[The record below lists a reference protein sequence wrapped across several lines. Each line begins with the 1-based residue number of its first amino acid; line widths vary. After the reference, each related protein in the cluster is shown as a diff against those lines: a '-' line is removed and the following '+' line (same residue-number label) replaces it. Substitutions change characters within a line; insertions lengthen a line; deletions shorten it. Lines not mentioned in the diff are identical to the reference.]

1 MGVFTFENET
11 TTPIAPARM
20 FKAMAVETDKLSAKV
35 APQIIKS
42 TEIIEG
48 NGGAGTIKK
57 ITFQEGPKE
66 GYMKHR
72 IDSIDKDN
80 LTYNYSVIEGDF
92 MNDKIEKI
100 SHENKIVASPDGGSI
115 LKLKTTIY
123 TVDGAD
129 VSEDV
134 LKGGQAKGEG
144 MFKAIE
150 AYLLAN
156 PNECN

>member
-1 MGVFTFENET
+1 MGVFTFEDET
-11 TTPIAPARM
+11 TTPIAPTRL
-20 FKAMAVETDKLSAKV
+20 FKALAVETDKLSTKI

-42 TEIIEG
+42 IDIEG
-48 NGGAGTIKK
+48 SKK
-57 ITFQEGPKE
+57 S
-66 GYMKHR
+66 YMKHR

-80 LTYNYSVIEGDF
+80 LTYNYNIIEGDF
-92 MNDKIEKI
+92 MTDKVEKI
-100 SHENKIVASPDGGSI
+100 CHENKIVAFSDGGSI
-115 LKLKTTIY
+115 LKMKTSIY

-134 LKGGQAKGEG
+134 MKAGQAKAED

-150 AYLLAN
+150 AYLSEN

>member
-1 MGVFTFENET
+1 MGVFTYENET
-11 TTPIAPARM
+11 TTPIAPTRM
-20 FKAMAVETDKLSAKV
+20 FNALAVETDKLSIKV
-35 APQIIKS
+35 APHIIKS

-48 NGGAGTIKK
+48 DGGVGTIKK

-66 GYMKHR
+66 GYMKHK
-72 IDSIDKDN
+72 IDSINKDN
-80 LTYNYSVIEGDF
+80 MTYNYSIIGGDF
-92 MNDKIEKI
+92 MTDKVEKI

-115 LKLKTTIY
+115 LKVKTSIY
-123 TVDGAD
+123 IVDGAD
-129 VSEDV
+129 VSEDAM
-134 LKGGQAKGEG
+134 KGGQAKGAA

>member
-11 TTPIAPARM
+11 ITPIAPTRI
-20 FKAMAVETDKLSAKV
+20 FKAMAVETDKLSAKI
-35 APQIIKS
+35 APQIIKKV
-42 TEIIEG
+42 EIIEG
-48 NGGAGTIKK
+48 DGGAGTIKK
-57 ITFQEGPKE
+57 IIFQEGPKE
-66 GYMKHR
+66 GYMKHK
-72 IDSIDKDN
+72 IDSIDKGN
-80 LTYNYSVIEGDF
+80 LTYNYSIIEGDF

-115 LKLKTTIY
+115 LKLKTIIY

-134 LKGGQAKGEG
+134 LKAGQTKGEG
-144 MFKAIE
+144 MFKATE